1 MRKYFLILGMMSILL
16 SGLSC
21 DSRMVYDK
29 FEPTEHGMWSW
40 QDIKE
45 FHADI
50 TDTVSMYNIYLQ
62 VRHTVDYPMSNLYMF
77 VHVKSPSGQQM
88 TDTVNMVLAVP
99 DGRWTGKGNGYI
111 RELMLLYR
119 KQTRFRIPGTYVFS
133 LEQAMR
139 QSELPV
145 TDLGVRIERI
155 NP

>member
-1 MRKYFLILGMMSILL
+1 MRKFFMTTGIILILF

-29 FEPTEHGMWSW
+29 FETTEHGKWSW
-40 QDIKE
+40 NDVKE
-45 FHADI
+45 FRPEI

-77 VHVKSPSGQQM
+77 VHVKSPTGQQM

-99 DGRWTGKGNGYI
+99 DGRWLGKGNGNI

-119 KQTRFRIPGTYVFS
+119 KQTRFRIPGTYVFT